1 MFSAFERAQPNISN
15 MSESVMGPFSSMPDV
30 GPTRRYR
37 SSASSTRLSPG
48 ASIFKHTLFPSC
60 QQNPAR
66 YDVHSSGRF
75 NQISSMF
82 CQSDMCWTE
91 NEARLRAFH
100 DPDAKS
106 KRKECLILLEK
117 TPASGELNPA
127 VQWQNI
133 QKHLELTKSQTN
145 ILIQGLC
152 KEVLSEQNLSKTNIN
167 TLTPS
172 ETFKG
177 SEMVWVFFCI
187 RELSKLPGL
196 KDLQSFLQSWC
207 KFAAIDIARKNSFTS
222 TPCQKDT
229 NNLYHD
235 NISMSYYEIYMSVL
249 QHIRFGWLIHCKLEQ
264 LLEPRSLKLYRSI
277 QKSICCHP

>member
-1 MFSAFERAQPNISN
+1 MSILVEGSIYKFIISN
-15 MSESVMGPFSSMPDV
+15 FKYV
-30 GPTRRYR
+30 
-37 SSASSTRLSPG
+37 LS
-48 ASIFKHTLFPSC
+48 
-60 QQNPAR
+60 NW
-66 YDVHSSGRF
+66 
-75 NQISSMF
+75 
-82 CQSDMCWTE
+82 CWTE

-127 VQWQNI
+127 VQWQN
-133 QKHLELTKSQTN
+133 QNHLELTKSQTN

-152 KEVLSEQNLSKTNIN
+152 KEVLSKQNLWKTNIN

-177 SEMVWVFFCI
+177 SEMVWVFFCV

-196 KDLQSFLQSWC
+196 KDFQSFLQSWC

-229 NNLYHD
+229 NNINN
-235 NISMSYYEIYMSVL
+235 NINVKIL
-249 QHIRFGWLIHCKLEQ
+249 DDL
-264 LLEPRSLKLYRSI
+264 
-277 QKSICCHP
+277 